1 MLNIFK
7 WLFNPDWFTFAIS
20 SGGGGKTP
28 KQQTIEQTS
37 IPSYARPYV
46 ESMLGQAWST
56 ANQDYQKYDY
66 DRIAGFSPLQ
76 QQVQEQVGEYQL
88 PGQTAQASQIAAQAA
103 ARAGQV
109 GQYTAGQYGNQ
120 FQAPQAFTP
129 GQFNAQQVSAPGLQ
143 QYQMGPAE
151 RVGTQSFLQP
161 GTTEAYMSPYQQAV
175 TDVAKREATRSS
187 NIMKQDQIAQ
197 SIRAGAYG
205 GSRQGLVEAERQ
217 RNLGTQLGD
226 IQAQGSQ
233 AAFQNAQQ
241 QFNAEQQA
249 RLQANL
255 ANQQAGLSVGQQNL
269 GALLGVQQLGAGQNL
284 QAQLANQQYGMTAQ
298 QLAEQS
304 RQFGST
310 QGMNAAQLA
319 AQYGLA
325 GQQLSEQSRQF
336 GANLGLQGLQ
346 QQLQAA
352 GLMGNLGQQQYAQ
365 ETGLMGLQNQ
375 IGAQQQ
381 ALQQQ
386 YLTQD
391 YQDFLNQ
398 RGYQQQQMGWFSDML
413 RGLPLTQ
420 QTQSVYQ
427 APPSTASQIAGAGMG
442 LYGMSRAGMFA
453 KGGLTSLVANK
464 LMQE

>member
-1 MLNIFK
+1 MFNIFK
-7 WLFNPDWFTFAIS
+7 WLFNPDWFLFKMD
-20 SGGGGKTP
+20 GGGGGAPANQNVT
-28 KQQTIEQTS
+28 QTS

-46 ESMLGQAWST
+46 ESMLGKAWAT
-56 ANQDYQKYDY
+56 TQKEAPTYDY

-76 QQVQEQVGEYQL
+76 QQVQEQVGQYQL
-88 PGQTAQASQIAAQAA
+88 PGQTAQASQLAAQAA
-103 ARAGQV
+103 ARAGTA
-109 GQYTAGQYGNQ
+109 GQYTAGEYGNQ
-120 FQAPQAFTP
+120 FQAPQSFTP

-151 RVGTQSFLQP
+151 RVGTQSFLRP

-175 TDVAKREATRSS
+175 TDVAKREASRASE
-187 NIMKQDQIAQ
+187 IMGQQQAAQ
-197 SIRAGAYG
+197 AVKSGAFG
-205 GSRQGLVEAERQ
+205 GSRHGIVEAERR
-217 RNLGTQLGD
+217 RNLATQLGD

-233 AAFQNAQQ
+233 SAFQNAQQ
-241 QFNAEQQA
+241 QFNQEQQA

-255 ANQQAGLSVGQQNL
+255 ANQQAGLTVGQQNL
-269 GALLGVQQLGAGQNL
+269 GALLGIQQLGAGQNL
-284 QAQLANQQYGMTAQ
+284 QSQLANQQYGMTAQ

-346 QQLQAA
+346 QQLAAA

-398 RGYQQQQMGWFSDML
+398 QGYQQRQLGWFSDML

-420 QTQSVYQ
+420 QTQTMYQ
-427 APPSTASQIAGAGMG
+427 APPSMGAQLAGAGMTA
-442 LYGMSRAGMFA
+442 YGMSRAGMFA